1 MANTKVILKKS
12 GVSGNTPGSLQ
23 YGELA
28 LNYADGVLYY
38 KDATGNLKSFVEST
52 KGDESLSTTSS
63 DQVVDTFSKT
73 DYRTVKY
80 LVQAIQGSNV
90 HCTEVVMTHDGAD
103 VYKNEY
109 GTFYTDNSLITVS
122 ATIDSSNVSLV
133 VTPTYTNTTI
143 DFVRTSLIARTLV

>member
-12 GVSGNTPGSLQ
+12 GVSGNTPGNLQ

-28 LNYADGVLYY
+28 LNYADGILYY

-52 KGDESLSTTSS
+52 KGNESLSTTSS
-63 DQVVDTFSKT
+63 DQVVDKFLKT

-80 LVQAIQGSNV
+80 LVQATQGSNV
-90 HCTEVVMTHDGAD
+90 HCTEVVMTHDDTD

>member
-12 GVSGNTPGSLQ
+12 GVSGNTPGNLQ

-28 LNYADGVLYY
+28 LNYADGILYY

-63 DQVVDTFSKT
+63 DQVVDRFSKT

-80 LVQAIQGSNV
+80 LVQATQGSNV
-90 HCTEVVMTHDGAD
+90 HCTEVVMTHDDTD

-122 ATIDSSNVSLV
+122 ATIDSANVSLV

>member
-73 DYRTVKY
+73 YYRTVKY
-80 LVQAIQGSNV
+80 LVQATQGSNV
-90 HCTEVVMTHDGAD
+90 HCTEVVMTHDDTD

>member
-73 DYRTVKY
+73 YYRTVKY

-90 HCTEVVMTHDGAD
+90 HCTEVVMTHDDTD